1 VSGGSNTMKKQIHMI
16 LDVDNTKDVK
26 FVFQKIDEMA
36 DLVGMDKV
44 QLSMRNRDKWWRF
57 WKK

>member
-1 VSGGSNTMKKQIHMI
+1 MKKQIHMI
-16 LDVDNTKDVK
+16 LDVDNTKDIK

-44 QLSMRNRDKWWRF
+44 QLSMKNRDKWWKIR
-57 WKK
+57 KK